1 MVHAHV
7 RRYKQDGCIA
17 TAASYSNYVSVA
29 CLAYDENQA
38 AAAPL
43 ALHNASCEIA
53 TDYTKKK
60 NVLRLRLADG
70 AEYLLT
76 AHSHAEMNSWLAK
89 IQFHAGQCCTRLVCV
104 SVAVL

>member
-1 MVHAHV
+1 M
-7 RRYKQDGCIA
+7 
-17 TAASYSNYVSVA
+17 SVA